1 MMMNS
6 LPRAG
11 VREWIGLTVLAFP
24 TLLLAL
30 DLSVLYLAL
39 PHLSTDLG
47 ATGTQ
52 QLWITDIYGFMVAG
66 FLVTMGTLGDRVG
79 RRKLLLIGGAMFG
92 IVSVLAAYSVSAEML
107 IAARAMKGIAGATLA
122 PSTLA
127 LISNMFLDAKQRGL
141 AIAVW
146 VSCFMGGAAIGP
158 VVGGL
163 MLEWFWWGSVF
174 LLGLPVMGLLLI
186 TAPFLLPEYKDTN
199 VGRLDLASVILS
211 LSAILPIIFAL
222 KELAKNGAE
231 AMSFIILAVGLFFG
245 VVFVRRQRKL
255 ASPLLDLRLFG
266 NRTFSAALIILMFG
280 VATQG
285 GVMLLFSQ
293 YLQMVKGLSPLE
305 AGLWL
310 VPSSLAMVAGSML
323 APSFAQKIRPG
334 TVIAYGMGTAAVGFL
349 LLTQVHGSLG
359 LALPVIGVFL
369 VFFGVGPMAALTQ
382 DIVVSSVQ
390 PEKAGSAAAL
400 SQTSGDFGIALGV
413 ASLGSIGN
421 ALYTNQ
427 LSETIPPDISVSL
440 MDTALESI
448 AGAITV
454 AEQLPSKLAMDLLI
468 PAREAFTTG
477 LNAVAAVGAVIVIIL
492 AILAVAMLRGIH
504 ATSDNREN

>member
-1 MMMNS
+1 MMTNS

-39 PHLSTDLG
+39 PHLSADLG
-47 ATGTQ
+47 ATSTQ

-66 FLVTMGTLGDRVG
+66 FLVTMGTLGDRIG

-107 IAARAMKGIAGATLA
+107 IAARAMMGIAGATLA

-222 KELAKNGAE
+222 KELAKNGVE

-245 VVFVRRQRKL
+245 VVFVRRQRTL

-280 VATQG
+280 G
-285 GVMLLFSQ
+285 LPKEGLCFCFPNICRWS
-293 YLQMVKGLSPLE
+293 KGC
-305 AGLWL
+305 
-310 VPSSLAMVAGSML
+310 
-323 APSFAQKIRPG
+323 
-334 TVIAYGMGTAAVGFL
+334 
-349 LLTQVHGSLG
+349 H
-359 LALPVIGVFL
+359 
-369 VFFGVGPMAALTQ
+369 
-382 DIVVSSVQ
+382 
-390 PEKAGSAAAL
+390 
-400 SQTSGDFGIALGV
+400 
-413 ASLGSIGN
+413 
-421 ALYTNQ
+421 
-427 LSETIPPDISVSL
+427 
-440 MDTALESI
+440 
-448 AGAITV
+448 
-454 AEQLPSKLAMDLLI
+454 
-468 PAREAFTTG
+468 
-477 LNAVAAVGAVIVIIL
+477 
-492 AILAVAMLRGIH
+492 H
-504 ATSDNREN
+504 

>member
-1 MMMNS
+1 
-6 LPRAG
+6 
-11 VREWIGLTVLAFP
+11 
-24 TLLLAL
+24 
-30 DLSVLYLAL
+30 
-39 PHLSTDLG
+39 
-47 ATGTQ
+47 
-52 QLWITDIYGFMVAG
+52 
-66 FLVTMGTLGDRVG
+66 
-79 RRKLLLIGGAMFG
+79 
-92 IVSVLAAYSVSAEML
+92 
-107 IAARAMKGIAGATLA
+107 
-122 PSTLA
+122 
-127 LISNMFLDAKQRGL
+127 
-141 AIAVW
+141 
-146 VSCFMGGAAIGP
+146 
-158 VVGGL
+158 
-163 MLEWFWWGSVF
+163 
-174 LLGLPVMGLLLI
+174 
-186 TAPFLLPEYKDTN
+186 
-199 VGRLDLASVILS
+199 
-211 LSAILPIIFAL
+211 
-222 KELAKNGAE
+222 
-231 AMSFIILAVGLFFG
+231 
-245 VVFVRRQRKL
+245 
-255 ASPLLDLRLFG
+255 
-266 NRTFSAALIILMFG
+266 
-280 VATQG
+280 
-285 GVMLLFSQ
+285 MLLFSQ

-323 APSFAQKIRPG
+323 APAFAQKIRPG

-349 LLTQVHGSLG
+349 LLTQVHCSLG

-427 LSETIPPDISVSL
+427 LSKTVPPDISVSL

-492 AILAVAMLRGIH
+492 AILAVVMLRGIH